1 MMSQPN
7 KTKFGY
13 YDVKLNTSV
22 LLVLM
27 FCNQSN
33 SKLRFLVTFISIG
46 LGYLLLIWISLVQF
60 DLLNIILTYFFDFL
74 MFDPF
79 ILVLEKQVCFD
90 LAEFNLVATNGFT
103 QFQSKGFD

>member
-46 LGYLLLIWISLVQF
+46 LGLPP
-60 DLLNIILTYFFDFL
+60 T
-74 MFDPF
+74 
-79 ILVLEKQVCFD
+79 
-90 LAEFNLVATNGFT
+90 NL
-103 QFQSKGFD
+103 D

>member
-27 FCNQSN
+27 FCNRSN

-46 LGYLLLIWISLVQF
+46 LGYLLLIWISLVLF
-60 DLLNIILTYFFDFL
+60 DLLNIIMT
-74 MFDPF
+74 
-79 ILVLEKQVCFD
+79 
-90 LAEFNLVATNGFT
+90 
-103 QFQSKGFD
+103 

>member
-46 LGYLLLIWISLVQF
+46 LGYLLLIWISLVLF
-60 DLLNIILTYFFDFL
+60 DLLNIIMT
-74 MFDPF
+74 
-79 ILVLEKQVCFD
+79 
-90 LAEFNLVATNGFT
+90 
-103 QFQSKGFD
+103 

>member
-33 SKLRFLVTFISIG
+33 SKLRFLVTF
-46 LGYLLLIWISLVQF
+46 YLNWIRLPPTN
-60 DLLNIILTYFFDFL
+60 LN
-74 MFDPF
+74 
-79 ILVLEKQVCFD
+79 
-90 LAEFNLVATNGFT
+90 
-103 QFQSKGFD
+103 